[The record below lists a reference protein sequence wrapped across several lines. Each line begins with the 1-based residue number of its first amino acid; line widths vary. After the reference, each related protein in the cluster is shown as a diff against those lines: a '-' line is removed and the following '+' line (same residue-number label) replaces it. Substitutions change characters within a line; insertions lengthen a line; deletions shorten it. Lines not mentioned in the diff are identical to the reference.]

1 MKPAAL
7 LRWNRNND
15 GDFARKLGRQ
25 IIVQPNLTTTQLN
38 LLRMVFERG
47 TEAASQALSKWLGH
61 DICLTMS
68 VVNEVELAQTELLLG
83 PPESLVA
90 ACSMGL
96 TGWLTGLVL
105 LVFRDSSGLA
115 LSDLLLHQA
124 IGTAQEWGELE
135 ESAAKETTN
144 IVGCAYV
151 NALASHLPRPP
162 AATSKADREVDKPGK
177 PTEGDLVPTPPT
189 FVHEFAGSLLEFAFM
204 EQAMELDQVL
214 VIRSELKAA
223 GTGLNLDWTLLY
235 IPSRASR
242 QALLE
247 SLLALES
254 HRS

>member
-1 MKPAAL
+1 M
-7 LRWNRNND
+7 
-15 GDFARKLGRQ
+15 Q
-25 IIVQPNLTTTQLN
+25 HNLTGAQLN

-47 TEAASQALSKWLGH
+47 TEAASQALSKWLGQ

-68 VVNEVELAQTELLLG
+68 VVNEIELAQAEQLLG
-83 PPESLVA
+83 PPDSLVA

-96 TGWLTGLVL
+96 TGWLTGLIL
-105 LVFRDSSGLA
+105 LVFEDRSGLA
-115 LSDLLLHQA
+115 LSDLLLHRSV
-124 IGTAQEWGELE
+124 GTATEWGELE

-162 AATSKADREVDKPGK
+162 AVASAKEGEAEKPGDRA
-177 PTEGDLVPTPPT
+177 TGDLVPTPPT
-189 FVHEFAGSLLEFAFM
+189 FVQEFAGSLLEFAFM

-242 QALLE
+242 QALFE

-254 HRS
+254 HRF

>member
-1 MKPAAL
+1 M
-7 LRWNRNND
+7 
-15 GDFARKLGRQ
+15 LGRQ
-25 IIVQPNLTTTQLN
+25 NIMQPNLTTAQLN

-61 DICLTMS
+61 HICLTMS
-68 VVNEVELAQTELLLG
+68 VVNEIELAQAEMLLG

-96 TGWLTGLVL
+96 TGWLTGLIL
-105 LVFRDSSGLA
+105 LVFKDSSGLA
-115 LSDLLLHQA
+115 LSDLLLAQA
-124 IGTAQEWGELE
+124 VGTAKEWGELE

-162 AATSKADREVDKPGK
+162 VAANTADREVEKSGSRTD
-177 PTEGDLVPTPPT
+177 GDLVPTPPT

-214 VIRSELKAA
+214 VIRSELRAA

-235 IPSRASR
+235 IPSSASR
-242 QALLE
+242 HALLE

-254 HRS
+254 HRF

>member
-1 MKPAAL
+1 ME
-7 LRWNRNND
+7 
-15 GDFARKLGRQ
+15 
-25 IIVQPNLTTTQLN
+25 PNLTTTQLN

-47 TEAASQALSKWLGH
+47 TEAASQALSKWLGQ

-68 VVNEVELAQTELLLG
+68 EVNEVELAQAELLLG

-96 TGWLTGLVL
+96 TGWLTGLIL
-105 LVFRDSSGLA
+105 LVFKDRSGLA
-115 LSDLLLHQA
+115 LSDMLLHQA
-124 IGTAQEWGELE
+124 VGTTKEWGELE

-162 AATSKADREVDKPGK
+162 ATLKAREGERETQGK
-177 PTEGDLVPTPPT
+177 RSEGDLVPTPPS

-214 VIRSELKAA
+214 VIRSELRAA
-223 GTGLNLDWTLLY
+223 ATGLNLDWTLLY
-235 IPSRASR
+235 IPSSASR
-242 QALLE
+242 HALFE

-254 HRS
+254 HRF

>member
-1 MKPAAL
+1 M
-7 LRWNRNND
+7 RWR
-15 GDFARKLGRQ
+15 R
-25 IIVQPNLTTTQLN
+25 IIMPPNLTTTQLN

-61 DICLTMS
+61 DICLSMS
-68 VVNEVELAQTELLLG
+68 VVNEIELAQAEQLLG

-96 TGWLTGLVL
+96 TGWLTGLIL
-105 LVFRDSSGLA
+105 LVFEDSSGLA
-115 LSDLLLHQA
+115 LSDLLLQQA
-124 IGTAQEWGELE
+124 VGTAKEWGELE

-162 AATSKADREVDKPGK
+162 AASSRAEKEAEKREKG
-177 PTEGDLVPTPPT
+177 TNGDLVPTPPT

-214 VIRSELKAA
+214 VIRSELRAA
-223 GTGLNLDWTLLY
+223 GPALNLDWTLLY
-235 IPSRASR
+235 IPSRLSRHALQAS
-242 QALLE
+242 LIE
-247 SLLALES
+247 LES